1 MNLIDLVKV
10 YPRAFSEEHCQQ
22 LIDIYDNSATKSFE
36 TDIMK
41 FDQVTLLNNNAP
53 TMQSVQIF
61 LNYFNQYRRYL
72 EKKGNKFLPHTQEL
86 EQLRIK
92 KYPVGGYFK
101 EHIDAA
107 DKNSSRRYLSAF
119 VYLNK
124 SGGTK
129 FFDKVIKADVGTLVI
144 FPPQWM
150 FPHTGLVGD
159 KEKYFLS
166 TYLHF
171 SA

>member
-1 MNLIDLVKV
+1 MELIDFVKV
-10 YPRAFSEEHCQQ
+10 YKNAFTEEHCNQI
-22 LIDIYDNSATKSFE
+22 IDIFENNACKSFE
-36 TDIMK
+36 TDVMK
-41 FDQVTLLNNNAP
+41 FDQTTLLNNNIA
-53 TMQSVQIF
+53 TMNAVQIF
-61 LNYFNQYRRYL
+61 LNYFNQYRRWL
-72 EKKGNKFLPHTQEL
+72 ESRGHNHLPPIQEL
-86 EQLRIK
+86 EQLRVK
-92 KYPVGGYFK
+92 KYPIDGYFK

-107 DKNSSRRYLSAF
+107 DRASSRRFLSAF

-129 FFDKVIKADVGTLVI
+129 FFNKKIKAEPGTLVI

-159 KEKYFLS
+159 TEKYFLS